1 MNAEGDV
8 SEVAGAGRNPRWQE
22 LRALWFGAQAT
33 PGDTPTLALEFYY
46 SVGDLLEGRPIEEIA
61 RELKHI
67 AKDEVLVAA
76 KGRA

>member
-1 MNAEGDV
+1 MKP
-8 SEVAGAGRNPRWQE
+8 EVNESAGAEDTKWQN

-33 PGDTPTLALEFYY
+33 PGDTGTLALEFFY

-67 AKDEVLVAA
+67 DKDGVLVAA
-76 KGRA
+76 KARA